1 MTTTSAPTS
10 SQRPAPRQA
19 FPNFP
24 TVGVTDDTRATDAGL
39 DFVASTIIESKQSNI
54 MAMLAKLYSDPE
66 VAVVRELLTNAFD
79 ALTEAGVDPVD
90 SPVRIHVPSADEPWF
105 TITDHGT
112 GMSTEQMTEVYG
124 NYGGDRSGDSSVSG
138 QFGAGAKSPYAVAG
152 RFTAHA
158 VADGVAT
165 DKVFTVTDDGQLVN
179 AISDV
184 YATSEVDGL
193 TVTVPTKSDV
203 PTLHTWTRAVT
214 DTAQW
219 CAPGTVEA
227 FRTRVPFSD
236 MDDTGDDTEDTG
248 ETPDAVEE
256 PVDLVFSD
264 NRVNT
269 VTDLTFGVTTT
280 DPATDI
286 DTSVVTLDMPH
297 LIDNDTRTAVW
308 TVVMGTVGYRLPD
321 TLRDAVLAGLS
332 ARLPLVPGIDHNG
345 DTNRCS
351 DLYGTRNPLNGVA
364 ALKKCP
370 LRITLPVKTL
380 EVTPDRQTLTS
391 TDRTRD
397 LLTEIVTRWLDALLT
412 THRPVNT
419 DGAETLQDIAV
430 RVAGITGVH
439 TRSEGF
445 RRETDLPL
453 TDLPGFTYDPGYL
466 LRASDPRF
474 RWQLLTATVPGLDWV
489 IYRPGSPAKDRMEN
503 PGQIDMD
510 LFVKLVTDTRV
521 RWMLASEYAAN
532 DRNPQIISTW
542 RSSHDHNPGLV
553 VVPDRLA
560 PSMVKTTEK
569 RYHPRRETVKVIR
582 DVNTGH
588 SYELADAPADWDT
601 SDILTDVV
609 KVTKGP
615 KAKKDGTGAVTPKV
629 TLATP
634 EDRTL
639 TWVTADD
646 LRADTVKKTRPKAE
660 LTHLTRVRIDQWGN
674 VSTTVSRWR
683 EKHTDAVKVE
693 NIVTALT
700 TTDPDHPDRRRV
712 LVVGTK
718 DDFGASKT
726 TLTTVCDVTPYA
738 FLSGGRSPKT
748 LAKTLGVDQARVIT
762 VDQWRSLC
770 LRNLTDSLTDDRLR
784 IFAAARAVSVPDN
797 RYNWMSSPAL
807 SLRDIRDHLA
817 ENPALG
823 QDTDHLGE
831 FLAQVNTVLTTGTDG
846 VVRDIVADGTLSTT
860 PAELANYYALLG
872 KPRLDEAVDTWLGDN
887 TDNGVPDLVADW
899 PLSTRFFRVVNKEA
913 NHITDDI
920 VTMLGALVD
929 IDAAN
934 RDTDEN

>member
-79 ALTEAGVDPVD
+79 ALTEAGVDPTEH
-90 SPVRIHVPSADEPWF
+90 PVRIHVPSADEPWF

-112 GMSTEQMTEVYG
+112 GMSTTQMTEVYG
-124 NYGGDRSGDSSVSG
+124 NYGGNRSGDSSVSG

-158 VADGVAT
+158 VQDGVAT

-184 YATSEVDGL
+184 YATSQINGL
-193 TVTVPTKSDV
+193 TVTVPTRNDTA
-203 PTLHTWTRAVT
+203 TLNTWTRAVT
-214 DTAQW
+214 DTVRW
-219 CAPGTVEA
+219 CAPGTVTAVRGE
-227 FRTRVPFSD
+227 SD
-236 MDDTGDDTEDTG
+236 GDNLVTEK
-248 ETPDAVEE
+248 

-332 ARLPLVPGIDHNG
+332 TRLPLVPGIDHNN
-345 DTNRCS
+345 DPKRCR
-351 DLYGTRNPLNGVA
+351 DLYGTRHPLNEVA

-397 LLTEIVTRWLDALLT
+397 LLTEIVTRWLDTLLT

-419 DGAETLQDIAV
+419 DGIETLQDIAV
-430 RVAGITGVH
+430 RVAGTTGVH
-439 TRSEGF
+439 TRSGGF

-474 RWQLLTATVPGLDWV
+474 HRQLLTTGVRGLDWV
-489 IYRPGSPAKDRMEN
+489 IYRPGSPAKDRMED

-560 PSMVKTTEK
+560 PSMRKTTEK
-569 RYHPRRETVKVIR
+569 RYHPRRETVEVIR
-582 DVNTGH
+582 DFNTGH

-609 KVTKGP
+609 KVTKGR
-615 KAKKDGTGAVTPKV
+615 KAKKDGTGAVPPKV
-629 TLATP
+629 TLTAP

-660 LTHLTRVRIDQWGN
+660 LTHLTRVRIDRWGN

-718 DDFGASKT
+718 DDFAAGT
-726 TLTTVCDVTPYA
+726 PTPLTTVCGTTPYA

-748 LAKTLGVDQARVIT
+748 LAKTLGVDQAQVIT

-770 LRNLTDSLTDDRLR
+770 LRNLTDNLTDDRLR

-823 QDTDHLGE
+823 QSTDHLGE
-831 FLAQVNTVLTTGTDG
+831 FLAEVTTLLTTGTDG
-846 VVRDIVADGTLSTT
+846 AVSDIVADGTLSTT
-860 PAELANYYALLG
+860 PAELADYYTLMS
-872 KPRLDEAVDTWLGDN
+872 KPRLDEAIDTWIVDN
-887 TDNGVPDLVADW
+887 TDDGVPDVVADW

>member
-1 MTTTSAPTS
+1 MTTTSDSTS
-10 SQRPAPRQA
+10 TTSTVDRPAPVQA

-24 TVGVTDDTRATDAGL
+24 SIGITNDTRAADAGL
-39 DFVASTIIESKQSNI
+39 DFVPSKIIESKQSNI
-54 MAMLAKLYSDPE
+54 MAMLAKLYSEPE

-79 ALTEAGVDPVD
+79 SLTEAGADPTER
-90 SPVRIHVPSADEPWF
+90 PVHLHVPSVDEPWF

-112 GMSTEQMTEVYG
+112 GMSTDQMAEIYG
-124 NYGGDRSGDSSVSG
+124 NYGGDHTDDVTVSG
-138 QFGAGAKSPYAVAG
+138 QYGTGAKVPYAVAG

-158 VADGVAT
+158 VQDGVAT
-165 DKVFTVTDDGQLVN
+165 DKVFTVSDTGELVN
-179 AISDV
+179 AVSGV

-193 TVTVPTKSDV
+193 TVTVPTKSD
-203 PTLHTWTRAVT
+203 PASLDTWSRAVA
-214 DTAQW
+214 DTVRW
-219 CAPGTVEA
+219 CTPGTVTA
-227 FRTRVPFSD
+227 VRGISD
-236 MDDTGDDTEDTG
+236 GTGDDQTD
-248 ETPDAVEE
+248 EE
-256 PVDLVFSD
+256 PVALTFSD
-264 NRVNT
+264 NIVNT
-269 VTDLTFGVTTT
+269 VTDLTFGIATSE
-280 DPATDI
+280 PAVDI
-286 DTSVVTLDMPH
+286 KVGVATLDSSGH
-297 LIDNDTRTAVW
+297 DDNTRDW
-308 TVVMGTVGYRLPD
+308 TIVMGTVGYTLPD
-321 TLRDAVLAGLS
+321 SLRNTVIEAV
-332 ARLPLVPGIDHNG
+332 RRRVRIFPDIDP
-345 DTNRCS
+345 DQNRETVNS
-351 DLYGTRNPLNGVA
+351 RVRDHINSNRMINEVGMLTIL
-364 ALKKCP
+364 P
-370 LRITLPVKTL
+370 LRITLPTKTL
-380 EVTPDRQTLTS
+380 EVTPDRQSLTS
-391 TDRTRD
+391 VDRTRD
-397 LLTEIVTRWLDALLT
+397 LLIEIISTWLTTLIE
-412 THRPVNT
+412 THRPTNT
-419 DGAETLQDIAV
+419 NYVETLQDIASRV
-430 RVAGITGVH
+430 REITRVSNTTPTRH
-439 TRSEGF
+439 T
-445 RRETDLPL
+445 LHPL
-453 TDLPGFTYDPGYL
+453 TELPGFTVDPAIL
-466 LRASDPRF
+466 LRVSDPRF
-474 RWQLLTATVPGLDWV
+474 NRQRLVSDPLCPWVEWVVYKPGH
-489 IYRPGSPAKDRMEN
+489 PAKERREN
-503 PGQIDMD
+503 PRHLDMAD
-510 LFVKLVTDTRV
+510 FISLVTDNRV
-521 RWMLASEYAAN
+521 KWMLASEYAAN
-532 DRNPQIISTW
+532 RRNPSVIATW

-560 PSMVKTTEK
+560 PSMRKTTEK
-569 RYHPRRETVKVIR
+569 RYHPRRETVEVIR
-582 DVNTGH
+582 DFNTGH

-609 KVTKGP
+609 KVTKGR

-629 TLATP
+629 TLTAP

-726 TLTTVCDVTPYA
+726 TLTTVCDMTPYA

-748 LAKTLGVDQARVIT
+748 LAKTLGVDQAQVIT

-807 SLRDIRDHLA
+807 SLSDIRDHLA

>member
-1 MTTTSAPTS
+1 MTTTSDSTS
-10 SQRPAPRQA
+10 TTSTVDRPAPVQA

-24 TVGVTDDTRATDAGL
+24 SIGITNDTRAADAGL
-39 DFVASTIIESKQSNI
+39 DFVPSKIIESKQSNI
-54 MAMLAKLYSDPE
+54 MAMLAKLYSEPE

-79 ALTEAGVDPVD
+79 SLTEAGADPTER
-90 SPVRIHVPSADEPWF
+90 PVHLHVPSVDEPWF

-112 GMSTEQMTEVYG
+112 GMSTDQMAEIYG
-124 NYGGDRSGDSSVSG
+124 NYGGDHTDDVTVSG
-138 QFGAGAKSPYAVAG
+138 QYGTGAKVPYAVAG

-158 VADGVAT
+158 VQDGVAT
-165 DKVFTVTDDGQLVN
+165 DKVFTVSDTGELVN
-179 AISDV
+179 AVSGV

-193 TVTVPTKSDV
+193 TVTMPTKSD
-203 PTLHTWTRAVT
+203 PASLDTWSRAVA
-214 DTAQW
+214 DTVRW
-219 CAPGTVEA
+219 CTPGTVTA
-227 FRTRVPFSD
+227 VRGISD
-236 MDDTGDDTEDTG
+236 GTGDDQTD
-248 ETPDAVEE
+248 EE
-256 PVDLVFSD
+256 PVALTFSD
-264 NRVNT
+264 NIVNT

-345 DTNRCS
+345 DTDRCS
-351 DLYGTRNPLNGVA
+351 DLYGTRHPLNAVA

-397 LLTEIVTRWLDALLT
+397 LLTEIVTRWLDTLLT

-419 DGAETLQDIAV
+419 DGIETLQDIAV
-430 RVAGITGVH
+430 RVAGTTGVH
-439 TRSEGF
+439 TRSGGF

-474 RWQLLTATVPGLDWV
+474 HRQLLTTGVRGLDWV
-489 IYRPGSPAKDRMEN
+489 IYRPGSPAKDRMED

-510 LFVKLVTDTRV
+510 LFVKLVTNTRV

-560 PSMVKTTEK
+560 PSMRKTTEK
-569 RYHPRRETVKVIR
+569 RYHPRRETVEVIR
-582 DVNTGH
+582 DFNTGH

-609 KVTKGP
+609 KVTKGR
-615 KAKKDGTGAVTPKV
+615 KAKKDGTGAVPPKV
-629 TLATP
+629 TLTAP

-660 LTHLTRVRIDQWGN
+660 LTHLTRVRIDRWGN

-683 EKHTDAVKVE
+683 EKHADAVKVKD
-693 NIVTALT
+693 IVATLT

-712 LVVGTK
+712 LVTGTK
-718 DDFGASKT
+718 DDFGAGKT

-748 LAKTLGVDQARVIT
+748 LAKTLGVDQAQVIT